1 MSQKNLSYIIFWI
14 CLQYFAQGCLAK
26 HILSL
31 VYSRFHR
38 SLFQISWNLH
48 FLFILVLFKKARP
61 LFKIIFRA
69 SGFPQRTTYDIDIH
83 TSRGAILHF
92 IFKYKF
98 GIKSCSN
105 QSKAVFIE
113 SFLFFLLKMNGF

>member
-26 HILSL
+26 HIFIS
-31 VYSRFHR
+31 

-48 FLFILVLFKKARP
+48 FLSILVLFKKARP

-69 SGFPQRTTYDIDIH
+69 SGFPQRTTFDIDIH

-92 IFKYKF
+92 IFKCKF
-98 GIKSCSN
+98 GIKSCSS

-113 SFLFFLLKMNGF
+113 SFLFLLLKMNGF